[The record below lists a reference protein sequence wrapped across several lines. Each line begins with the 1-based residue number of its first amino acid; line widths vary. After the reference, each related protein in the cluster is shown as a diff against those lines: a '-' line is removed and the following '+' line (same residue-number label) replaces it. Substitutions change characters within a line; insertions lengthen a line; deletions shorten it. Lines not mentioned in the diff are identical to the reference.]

1 MVIREKHNACE
12 ECGFCTSSIP
22 LLDGIPQE
30 ERREMLKSSPHLD
43 MSEGDFLFY
52 EGENVNTIWI
62 IRKGTV
68 KLTRSDIDGRE
79 QIVGIFSDSEA
90 IWEGIFL
97 KESVYPYSAV
107 CMTDV
112 SVCAV
117 SMENFSRVLSDPR
130 TARSII
136 TLLSQKLHDANTRNI
151 LLATKSPAA
160 KIAGLLVYHKERS
173 RETHIAL
180 KLQDIAASLNLRPET
195 ISRKLREFEKSGLI
209 TRAGKGKIDILDFEG
224 LHGVY
229 EAGRNEPSVGGEQN
243 PKD

>member
-1 MVIREKHNACE
+1 MEMVNRERHNTCG
-12 ECGFCTSSIP
+12 ECGFCDSGIP
-22 LLDGIPQE
+22 LLDGIPQAQ
-30 ERREMLKSSPHLD
+30 RRSLLKSSPHLD
-43 MSEGDFLFY
+43 MRAGDFLFY
-52 EGENVNTIWI
+52 EGENVKAIWI
-62 IRKGTV
+62 IRRGTV
-68 KLTRSDIDGRE
+68 KLTRSDFDGRE

-117 SMENFSRVLSDPR
+117 SMEDFGRLLSDPR

-151 LLATKSPAA
+151 LLSTKSPAA
-160 KIAGLLVYHKERS
+160 KIAGMLIYHKERS
-173 RETHIAL
+173 QETHLSL

-195 ISRKLREFEKSGLI
+195 VSRKLREFERNGL
-209 TRAGKGKIDILDFEG
+209 TCRAGKGKIDILDFEG
-224 LHGVY
+224 LHKVY
-229 EAGRNEPSVGGEQN
+229 EAGRSETDTGVE
-243 PKD
+243 